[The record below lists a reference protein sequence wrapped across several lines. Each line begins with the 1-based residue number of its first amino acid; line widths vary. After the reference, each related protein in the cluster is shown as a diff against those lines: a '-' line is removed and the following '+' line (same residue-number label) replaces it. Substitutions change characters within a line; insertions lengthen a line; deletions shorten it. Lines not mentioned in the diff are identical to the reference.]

1 LKITT
6 RNLEPVILADDG
18 SILEPPAGIRAVKD
32 RLGLTHQA
40 LAELCGVSRRTA
52 EDWTQGRHN
61 PTAAALAVLA
71 AKLDNATLT
80 DPKNEDPV

>member
-1 LKITT
+1 MKITT

-18 SILEPPAGIRAVKD
+18 SVLKAPAGIRAVKD

-40 LAELCGVSRRTA
+40 LAGLCGVSRRTA

-61 PTAAALAVLA
+61 PPAAALAVLA
-71 AKLDNATLT
+71 AKLEEA
-80 DPKNEDPV
+80 